1 MAEAA
6 RVELAHHAD
15 NPAGAEIPDMVVG
28 GRQQRHRQCLQAIE
42 HRRIGS
48 MQKHAVTRRRLGQR
62 SPDRGLQIGKADIRP
77 PADLS
82 QSREIGPRIG
92 AQIMT
97 DQRLT

>member
-1 MAEAA
+1 MPIIPPVPRSQTWLLAVASSDTDNACRQSSTAGSAA
-6 RVELAHHAD
+6 CKKTPSRV
-15 NPAGAEIPDMVVG
+15 GA
-28 GRQQRHRQCLQAIE
+28 
-42 HRRIGS
+42 S
-48 MQKHAVTRRRLGQR
+48 GQR

-97 DQRLT
+97 DQRLPQYGQPQIAT